1 MKAVNENAVNELSK
15 KILVFIQLLIQ
26 TISILVSEVFSEN
39 WGSVI

>member
-15 KILVFIQLLIQ
+15 KILVFIQLLMQ
-26 TISILVSEVFSEN
+26 TISIPVSEVSSEN